1 MLNFNKLKTLSQK
14 ELKSWYWSFWGGGL
28 KNIIF
33 KFCVIAFS
41 QNCVL
46 MMLCLFLAWALIMMD
61 GSEGRSVTPA
71 MVI

>member
-1 MLNFNKLKTLSQK
+1 MLNFSKLKTLSQK
-14 ELKSWYWSFWGGGL
+14 DIEVSGVGVEK
-28 KNIIF
+28 IIL
-33 KFCVIAFS
+33 KFCVIVFS
-41 QNCVL
+41 QNCVS